1 MLSTHLQDLD
11 SDFHNATS
19 TGPPICAEGM
29 QQKGMCYTFWILWA
43 VGGRALQMPPEAG
56 MPMGKASLGDVS
68 TARSVMLEVHYDN
81 PGKEQII
88 DQSGFRLYYTDQLR
102 AHDAVILTL
111 GHVNIVGTQLV
122 RLVEVILNLGPCSTG
137 DSDSRTS
144 QYQHPGGR
152 QVARACER
160 MRRDVHAGP
169 LCMCAYVVL
178 CACVCMC
185 ALCVCVYV
193 VLHVRVCML

>member
-102 AHDAVILTL
+102 ANDAVILTL
-111 GHVNIVGTQLV
+111 GHLNINIPAGAKSHEHVNECAATCTQVLYV
-122 RLVEVILNLGPCSTG
+122 C
-137 DSDSRTS
+137 
-144 QYQHPGGR
+144 
-152 QVARACER
+152 
-160 MRRDVHAGP
+160 VHMW
-169 LCMCAYVVL
+169 CFVHVYV
-178 CACVCMC
+178 CV
-185 ALCVCVYV
+185 LCVCVCMWCSMYV
-193 VLHVRVCML
+193 CACCEMGH